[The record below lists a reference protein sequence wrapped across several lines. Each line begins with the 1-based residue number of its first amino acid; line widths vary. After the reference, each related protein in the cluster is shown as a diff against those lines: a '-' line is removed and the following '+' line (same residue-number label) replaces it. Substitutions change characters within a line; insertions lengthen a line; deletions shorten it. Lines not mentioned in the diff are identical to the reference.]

1 MKRFWYAAAALA
13 LALAG
18 LGAAKADVKKAA
30 TEADTDKW
38 VPIFNGKDLTGWEPG
53 PADKAKWEVV
63 DGILVG
69 SGEAGHLYTVRDDYQ
84 NFRYRVEAMINDKGN
99 SGQYFRVPEKVRG
112 FPTVYE
118 AQINSTHSDPI
129 RTGSLYPGGTFGRRL
144 SPEDRKKI
152 TVREQL
158 HKPDEWFTQEVIADD
173 NHIVIKVNGKTTVDF
188 VDQNRTSMKG
198 RFALQQH
205 NLGSVVKFRKIEVI
219 ELPATAN

>member
-1 MKRFWYAAAALA
+1 MNRHWTTAVAAAALA
-13 LALAG
+13 LAG
-18 LGAAKADVKKAA
+18 LGVATRAADD
-30 TEADTDKW
+30 TEKW
-38 VPIFNGKDLTGWEPG
+38 VPLFNGKDLTGWTPG

-63 DGILVG
+63 DGVLVG
-69 SGEAGHLYTVRDDYQ
+69 TGDAGHLYTERDDYQ
-84 NFRYRVEAMINDKGN
+84 NFRYRIEAMISDMGN
-99 SGQYFRVPEKVRG
+99 SGQYFRVPAIVRG

-173 NHIVIKVNGKTTVDF
+173 NHIIIKVNGKTTVDF

-219 ELPATAN
+219 ELPATADK